1 MMDIDRQDFRINVE
15 RILLGSISQDYIGDI
30 LDSPVSPKGETFY
43 DKICEDVFYAS
54 AWIDE
59 GYYNEDDI
67 RLAIGRAILDILQE
81 RNQ

>member
-1 MMDIDRQDFRINVE
+1 MMNINSQNFRINVE
-15 RILLGSISQDYIGDI
+15 RILRGSISQDYIGDI
-30 LDSPVSPKGETFY
+30 LDSPISQMGETLY

-67 RLAIGRAILDILQE
+67 RLAIGRVILEILQE